1 MFPILMSNYLR
12 CLTNK
17 TVVSV
22 AGCDGTF
29 SHGRATQPAHSPPVF
44 CSNLLVSIS
53 SYYRRAF
60 QKTKN
65 DLTNHTEHFLLEE
78 YWSWRVEEYQ
88 VDVPLYGQSTRLS
101 SLRRSKP
108 SKSRDFYFTRVVLV
122 AFPTLLATVVY
133 TITYQHDLKYYSLF
147 TSRRL
152 PLSYAR

>member
-53 SYYRRAF
+53 SYYHRAF
-60 QKTKN
+60 QSIKKK
-65 DLTNHTEHFLLEE
+65 
-78 YWSWRVEEYQ
+78 WSDTSYRTLFAWRVNQ
-88 VDVPLYGQSTRLS
+88 VDLPLCRQSTRLS

-108 SKSRDFYFTRVVLV
+108 SKSRDFYFARVVPILPS
-122 AFPTLLATVVY
+122 PTLLATVVY

-152 PLSYAR
+152 PLSLLRKVV